1 MVGGSGGDGTCSLIY
16 NRCLSLIVVNAVG
29 SIGVVF
35 LYVNPKTTTT
45 TTTKKRAARDD
56 DVTGGARHS
65 GKQLS
70 HFESRS
76 TVLAAAAE
84 KEMSSERKPV

>member
-45 TTTKKRAARDD
+45 TTRKRAARDD
-56 DVTGGARHS
+56 DVTGGAQHS